1 MPAAVGMR
9 AKTVLTDESVSKE
22 QTCRSVERSVECLR
36 QELEAAQ
43 RSRDSALRENR
54 RLQDDL
60 AAAIQ
65 DCRVANHSLE
75 ESRQEVENLKRQLQD
90 YVDEVRRVEEILTLK
105 EGERSEMLEHFRS
118 LSVEATVLE
127 SNNHSLESEA
137 EETRTA
143 LRVAQEHVADLEQQ
157 VYSKDAL
164 VRSYENQVIRRIL
177 PPILSSLDILD
188 GGTSAPEPEEDTAD
202 RNGWVVGLT
211 ASTPRESSL
220 LLQISELTVHVASL
234 ETQLRQQM
242 ELRQQTE
249 ADLTAVRELCVNID
263 DQKEVLSKQNSDN
276 DIVKIHLESE
286 LSRLREE
293 LEIMQQHVTKDRAA
307 VSSLE
312 DMLANSRHEAVEQR
326 AANQS
331 LQAQVAQ
338 LQTNITDLQEKLALE
353 TAEVRR
359 YASQAAALNQQ
370 VTELQ
375 REVINVRFNH
385 ARATEGQRDGLGW
398 LQLVLS
404 PVRADKTRVLP
415 MLDGRGEGVRASSG
429 NIIEYWDSASDVRVL
444 SL

>member
-164 VRSYENQVIRRIL
+164 VRSYENQ
-177 PPILSSLDILD
+177 
-188 GGTSAPEPEEDTAD
+188 
-202 RNGWVVGLT
+202 
-211 ASTPRESSL
+211 
-220 LLQISELTVHVASL
+220 ISELTVHVASL

-385 ARATEGQRDGLGW
+385 ARATEGQSYGSFNYAVQECCEYATTPVLM
-398 LQLVLS
+398 LFFLS
-404 PVRADKTRVLP
+404 PVSEATARPYEA
-415 MLDGRGEGVRASSG
+415 ASKRED
-429 NIIEYWDSASDVRVL
+429 NIIYTPTP
-444 SL
+444 

>member
-1 MPAAVGMR
+1 MPASVGTR
-9 AKTVLTDESVSKE
+9 TKPVVTDESLSKE
-22 QTCRSVERSVECLR
+22 QAYRSVERSVESLH

-164 VRSYENQVIRRIL
+164 VRSYENQ
-177 PPILSSLDILD
+177 
-188 GGTSAPEPEEDTAD
+188 
-202 RNGWVVGLT
+202 
-211 ASTPRESSL
+211 
-220 LLQISELTVHVASL
+220 ISELTVHVASL

-276 DIVKIHLESE
+276 DIVKIQLESE

-293 LEIMQQHVTKDRAA
+293 LEIMQQHVSKDRAA

-326 AANQS
+326 AANQC
-331 LQAQVAQ
+331 LQAQIAQ

-375 REVINVRFNH
+375 REVVNVRFNH
-385 ARATEGQRDGLGW
+385 ARATEGQRPKRQHRYTIPLPREGSKSDKKE
-398 LQLVLS
+398 QLNTIS
-404 PVRADKTRVLP
+404 C
-415 MLDGRGEGVRASSG
+415 
-429 NIIEYWDSASDVRVL
+429 
-444 SL
+444 